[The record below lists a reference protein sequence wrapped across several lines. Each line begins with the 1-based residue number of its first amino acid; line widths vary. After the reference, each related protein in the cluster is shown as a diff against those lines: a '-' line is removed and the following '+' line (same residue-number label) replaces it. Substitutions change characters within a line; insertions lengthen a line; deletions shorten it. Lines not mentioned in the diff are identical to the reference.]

1 MAYQFIIDGG
11 RSLAGEIEIRGSKNS
26 ALPIIAACLL
36 TDKQVDLRNVP
47 EINDVATMIRMIEK
61 LGAQTAW
68 NATEHSLQINTAHL
82 YSAFP
87 DKELSRKLR
96 GSILLAGALLGRARK
111 VTMPYPGGDV
121 IGARPL
127 TTHLHAFE
135 SLGVEIQEENGVLI
149 MDGRGLR
156 GGEVIFDEPSV
167 TATENTILAAV
178 LAPGKTLLRLP
189 ALEPHVQELV
199 RLLQNMGADIKW
211 SGIFNIEIN
220 GVAKLN
226 GTTHRINS
234 DELEVSSFAA
244 LAAATRSE
252 ITLCGID
259 PQYLDAVFL
268 HLKKMGVNFTVL
280 GNNQLRI
287 EKPALHYK
295 GFRLQSGLYPKLG
308 SDHIPPFSVLATQGE
323 GTTLIHD
330 WLYEGRLRYVNE
342 LQKMGANATV
352 LDPHRAMITGP
363 TRLHGCDIEGLDIR
377 SGMTLIIAA
386 LTAEGRSVI
395 SNVEH
400 IDRGYEKINERLCAL
415 GAEIRRIES

>member
-1 MAYQFIIDGG
+1 MACQLIINGG
-11 RSLAGEIEIRGSKNS
+11 RSLAGEIEIRGSKNA
-26 ALPIIAACLL
+26 ALPLIAACLL
-36 TDKQVDLRNVP
+36 TDKQVELRNVP
-47 EINDVATMIRMIEK
+47 EINDIATMISIIEK

-68 NATEHSLQINTAHL
+68 DTTKHSLQINAARLHG
-82 YSAFP
+82 AFP
-87 DKELSRKLR
+87 DKDLSRKFR

-111 VTMPYPGGDV
+111 VTMPYPGGDT

-135 SLGVEIQEENGVLI
+135 SLGVEIQKDDDVLV
-149 MDGRGLR
+149 MDGHAMR
-156 GGEVIFDEPSV
+156 GGEVTFDEPSV
-167 TATENTILAAV
+167 TATENAILAAV
-178 LAPGKTLLRLP
+178 LTPGKTVLRLP
-189 ALEPHVQELV
+189 AFEPHVQELMQ
-199 RLLQNMGADIKW
+199 LLQNMGGNIKW

-220 GVAKLN
+220 GAEKLN
-226 GTTHRINS
+226 GAIHRINS

-244 LAAATRSE
+244 LAAATRSK

-268 HLKKMGVNFTVL
+268 QLRKMGVNFSIF
-280 GNNQLRI
+280 GNSRLMI

-308 SDHIPPFSVLATQGE
+308 SDHLPPFSVLATQGE
-323 GTTLIHD
+323 GATMIHD

-342 LQKMGANATV
+342 LKKMGANATI

-363 TRLHGCDIEGLDIR
+363 TQLHGCDIEGLDIR

-400 IDRGYEKINERLCAL
+400 IDRGYEKIDERLQTI
-415 GAEIRRIES
+415 GAEIRRIEN